1 MENQIEKSSEI
12 NVKGIILLVGT
23 ILGALTACI
32 AAGTFLGVVK
42 GLIGGLIFGALFIT
56 FILPRKT
63 HDR

>member
-1 MENQIEKSSEI
+1 MENKIEKSSEI
-12 NVKGIILLVGT
+12 NVNGIILLVGA
-23 ILGALTACI
+23 ILAALTASI
-32 AAGTFLGVVK
+32 AVGTLLGILG

>member
-12 NVKGIILLVGT
+12 NVSGIILLVGA

-32 AAGTFLGVVK
+32 AIGTFLGV
-42 GLIGGLIFGALFIT
+42 LGGLVGGFIFGVFFIT
-56 FILPRKT
+56 LVLPRKS